1 MNLNLISGRTWYLD
15 GKEANIPLYQ
25 LDETRV
31 VLLDGGCPGGDDRD
45 ALLLLEARG
54 LTVTAVVCTHAHPD
68 HMGLCRVLQQR
79 GAVIAMPAFEAACV
93 DTPQHLKA
101 WYPLFSLRQ
110 IRHYFEP
117 LLFRADLPFD
127 PLCGR
132 LELSGVGFEVL
143 HAPGHTTDQVCLR
156 TPDGVWYL
164 ADALISRRDC
174 EKAKLPY
181 LFSVADGI
189 ETARTLTKL
198 PRQTVLLAHGGLE
211 EDPAGLARANIDTY
225 ERCAG
230 RVLDL
235 FDRPMSAEDLLQ
247 AAVRAF
253 SLRSGEN
260 TYGLRLIERNLTAF
274 REYLLD
280 RGDLEQRT
288 LAGRMVYE
296 RTKQEGP
303 HAAT

>member
-1 MNLNLISGRTWYLD
+1 MKLNPISGRTWYLD
-15 GKEANIPLYQ
+15 GKEANIPLYL
-25 LDETRV
+25 LDETRA

-45 ALLLLEARG
+45 ALALLEARG
-54 LTVTAVVCTHAHPD
+54 LTITAVVCTHAHPD
-68 HMGLCRVLQQR
+68 HMGLCRVLQQQ

-93 DTPQHLKA
+93 DTSQHLKA
-101 WYPLFSLRQ
+101 WYPLFSIRQ

-127 PLCGR
+127 PGCGR
-132 LELSGVGFEVL
+132 LELSGASFAVL
-143 HAPGHTTDQVCLR
+143 HAPGHTTDQVCLQ

-189 ETARTLTKL
+189 QTAQKLREL

-211 EDPAGLARANIDTY
+211 EDPAGLAQANIEAY
-225 ERCAG
+225 ERCAR
-230 RVLDL
+230 RVLEL
-235 FDRPMSAEDLLQ
+235 VDRPMSAEDLLG
-247 AAVRAF
+247 AAVAAF
-253 SLRSGEN
+253 RLHSGEN

-280 RGDLEQRT
+280 RGDLEQRAQ
-288 LAGRMVYE
+288 AGRMVYE
-296 RTKQEGP
+296 RTKQEGA